1 MTVKSTI
8 WLLLSMYIAGIT
20 GLSLVTTQNLFQ
32 FLTPFHISAVTFFLI
47 FFQKNK
53 NSSFWIFFAI
63 SVLTGYLIEVLG
75 VKTGLIFGEYK
86 YLTTLGPK
94 IFEVPPII
102 GLNWF
107 LMIYCTG
114 SLVLKLNVKSI
125 FIKSLVGALLMA
137 AFDFFAEPVAIA
149 QNMWSWTNYNPPI
162 QNYVAWFVIS
172 FILLYYFNTT
182 SFDKKNKL
190 STAVFWLQW
199 VFFVSLFL
207 FQKIL

>member
-1 MTVKSTI
+1 MTIKSTI
-8 WLLLSMYIAGIT
+8 WLLFSMYIAGFI
-20 GLSLVTTQNLFQ
+20 GLSISTTQNLFQ
-32 FLTPFHISAVTFFLI
+32 FLTPFHLSTVTFFLI

-53 NSSFWIFFAI
+53 NSSFLFFFIISAI
-63 SVLTGYLIEVLG
+63 TGYLIEVLG
-75 VKTGLIFGEYK
+75 VKTGMIFGEYK
-86 YLTTLGPK
+86 YLSTLGPK

-114 SLVLKLNVKSI
+114 SLVLNLKINSI
-125 FIKSLVGALLMA
+125 FFKSLVGALLMT

-149 QNMWSWTNYNPPI
+149 QNMWSWTNHNPPI

-172 FILLYYFNTT
+172 FVLLYYFNTT
-182 SFDKKNKL
+182 SFEKKNKL

-199 VFFVSLFL
+199 VFFVSLYIFR
-207 FQKIL
+207 

>member
-1 MTVKSTI
+1 MTAKSTI
-8 WLLLSMYIAGIT
+8 WLLSTMYLAGFI
-20 GLSLVTTQNLFQ
+20 GLSISSTKNSFQ

-53 NSSFWIFFAI
+53 SSSFWIFFTI
-63 SVLTGYLIEVLG
+63 SALVGYLIEVLG

-114 SLVLKLNVKSI
+114 SFVLSLNTKSI
-125 FIKSLVGALLMA
+125 FLKSLFGALLMT

-149 QNMWSWTNYNPPI
+149 QNMWSWTNNNPPI
-162 QNYVAWFVIS
+162 QNYVAWFAIS
-172 FILLYYFNTT
+172 FVLLYYFNKTT
-182 SFDKKNKL
+182 FEKKNKL
-190 STAVFWLQW
+190 STAVFWFQW
-199 VFFVSLFL
+199 LFFVSLFL
-207 FQKIL
+207 FQKF